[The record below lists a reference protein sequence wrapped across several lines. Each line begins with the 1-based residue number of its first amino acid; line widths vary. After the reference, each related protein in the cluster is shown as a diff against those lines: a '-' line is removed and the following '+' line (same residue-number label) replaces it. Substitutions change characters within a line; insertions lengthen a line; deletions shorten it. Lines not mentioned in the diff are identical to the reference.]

1 MFQRCVAVDFYDFT
15 TKAASQYGFTMQ
27 YYNIIILQSV
37 KRFLI
42 KLKKKRILFLGNIG
56 AIRNDANKLCIV
68 PKRTDIAADH
78 SMPLEFASNCHSND
92 TLFEFTKDGT
102 IKHQVFFY
110 L

>member
-42 KLKKKRILFLGNIG
+42 KLKKKKNF
-56 AIRNDANKLCIV
+56 
-68 PKRTDIAADH
+68 
-78 SMPLEFASNCHSND
+78 
-92 TLFEFTKDGT
+92 
-102 IKHQVFFY
+102 VFREY
-110 L
+110 WSYQE